1 MQPLEIALFWLMTLG
16 AVGFF
21 VWTMRQRLATLQA
34 GLPDN
39 RFDQPWERLKGVFT
53 LALLQKRMVRDK
65 YAGFYHILI
74 FWGFCVLSLRSLAL
88 VVEGLTG
95 WHLTESL
102 GAFGNGY
109 QLTKDVFEVLVLV
122 GLGLAA
128 FRRLALKPWR
138 LENSWD
144 AWATLSLI
152 GGLMITDLL
161 ADGAYIWLHNP
172 AWRTYAPVSQFVAN
186 LLRDM
191 GLGGLALTVIYKSMW
206 WLHLALLYF
215 FANFLPYSK
224 HFHVF
229 TSLFNIYFRELEP
242 HKNLK
247 PMDMEAEHFGIN
259 KIQDFTWKQ
268 MLDFYTCVECGR
280 CLENCPTTLTG
291 KPLRPKDFGTDLRD
305 YLKATPL
312 AQMGQ
317 DQPVPEDR
325 LLIGG
330 PVPEGSHWKRDDE
343 VAPWSKEQLE
353 GWISQDTIWACTS
366 CGYCEWAC
374 PLQIS
379 FVDKLVGMR
388 RYLTLEESNFPAE
401 AQTAFKGM
409 ERQGNP
415 WNLAQADRAK
425 WSEGLDVPTIAE
437 NPDAEYLFWVGC
449 AGSYDP
455 AGQKVSQALVKLLK
469 AANVSF
475 AILGTEESCT
485 CESAR
490 RLGNEYLFQTAT
502 EANVAILKGHGVKK
516 VITNCPHCLNTLKNE
531 YPAFGGEFEVVHGT
545 ELVAKLIAEG
555 KLKMEQTVAVD
566 LTYHDPC
573 YLSRINGQVA
583 APRAIL
589 DAIPGVKLTEM
600 EKHGEAT
607 MCCGAGGGR
616 FWLEEHLGKRVNHER
631 FEQALATKATTIA
644 VGCPFCNVMLNNAAG
659 ETGHEGVATTDILE
673 LAAKSL
679 K

>member
-1 MQPLEIALFWLMTLG
+1 MKVLEIVLFWLMTLG

-21 VWTMRQRLATLQA
+21 VWTMRQRLATLRA

-39 RFDQPWERLKGVFT
+39 RFDQPWVRLKGVFV
-53 LALLQKRMVRDK
+53 LALAQKRMHRDR
-65 YAGFYHILI
+65 YAGIYHFLI
-74 FWGFCVLSLRSLAL
+74 FWGFCVLGLRSVEL
-88 VVEGLTG
+88 VLEGLFH
-95 WHLTESL
+95 WNLTAAL
-102 GAFGNGY
+102 GTFGLGY
-109 QLTKDVFEVLVLV
+109 QTTKDIFEVLVLV
-122 GLGLAA
+122 GIGMAML
-128 FRRLALKPWR
+128 RRAVAKPWR
-138 LENSWD
+138 LENSLD
-144 AWATLSLI
+144 AWGTLSFI
-152 GGLMITDLL
+152 AALMVTDLL
-161 ADGAYIWLHNP
+161 ADGAYIWLYNP
-172 AWRTYAPVSQFVAN
+172 IWKDWAPVSLWVAN
-186 LLRDM
+186 LLRP
-191 GLGGLALTVIYKSMW
+191 LGGTALLVLYKSMW
-206 WLHLALLYF
+206 WLHLAALYG

-242 HKNLK
+242 NKNLK

-291 KPLRPKDFGTDLRD
+291 KPLRPKDFGNDLRD

-317 DQPVPEDR
+317 DQPAPADR
-325 LLIGG
+325 PLIGG
-330 PVPEGSHWKRDDE
+330 PVPEGSHWQRDDE
-343 VAPWSKEQLE
+343 AAPWSKEQLE
-353 GWISQDTIWACTS
+353 GWISKDTIWACTS

-388 RYLTLEESNFPAE
+388 RFLTLEESDFPAE
-401 AQTAFKGM
+401 AQLAFKGM

-415 WNLAQADRAK
+415 WNLAQADRGK
-425 WSEGLDVPTIAE
+425 WAEGLEVPTLAE
-437 NPDAEYLFWVGC
+437 NPEAEYLFWVGC
-449 AGSYDP
+449 AGSYDA
-455 AGQKVSQALVKLLK
+455 AGQKVSQSLVKLLK
-469 AANVSF
+469 AADISF

-502 EANVAILKGHGVKK
+502 ETNVELLKGYGVKK

-531 YPAFGGEFEVVHGT
+531 YPDFGGTFEVVHGT
-545 ELVAKLIAEG
+545 ELVAELIASG
-555 KLKMEQTVAVD
+555 RLKLDQTVDVD

-573 YLSRINGQVA
+573 YLSRYNGQVD

-589 DAIPGVKLTEM
+589 GAIPGVKLTEM
-600 EKHGEAT
+600 DKHGEAT

-631 FEQALATKATTIA
+631 FEQAMETKATTIA

-659 ETGHEGVATTDILE
+659 ETGREGIATTDVLE
-673 LAAKSL
+673 LAAKAL
-679 K
+679 KA

>member
-1 MQPLEIALFWLMTLG
+1 MKVLEIVLFWLMTLG
-16 AVGFF
+16 AIGFF
-21 VWTMRQRLATLQA
+21 VWTIRQRLATLQA

-39 RFDQPWERLKGVFT
+39 RFDQPWVRLKGVFI
-53 LALLQKRMVRDK
+53 LALAQKRMHRDR
-65 YAGFYHILI
+65 YAGIYHFLI
-74 FWGFCVLSLRSLAL
+74 FWGFCVLGLRSVEL
-88 VVEGLTG
+88 VLEGLFH
-95 WHLTESL
+95 WNLTAAL
-102 GAFGNGY
+102 GTFGLGY
-109 QLTKDVFEVLVLV
+109 QYTKDVFEVLVLV
-122 GLGLAA
+122 GIGMAML
-128 FRRLALKPWR
+128 RRAVAKPWR
-138 LENSWD
+138 LENSMD
-144 AWATLSLI
+144 AWGTLSFI
-152 GGLMITDLL
+152 AALMVTDLL
-161 ADGAYIWLHNP
+161 ADGAYIHLF
-172 AWRTYAPVSQFVAN
+172 APVWKDHAPASLFVAE
-186 LLRDM
+186 LLRP
-191 GLGGLALTVIYKSMW
+191 LGSTAHLVIYKSMW
-206 WLHLALLYF
+206 WLHLAALYG

-242 HKNLK
+242 NKNLK

-291 KPLRPKDFGTDLRD
+291 KPLRPKDFGNDLRD

-317 DQPVPEDR
+317 DQPAPADR
-325 LLIGG
+325 PLIGG
-330 PVPEGSHWKRDDE
+330 PVPEGSHWQRDDE
-343 VAPWSKEQLE
+343 AAPWSKEQLE
-353 GWISQDTIWACTS
+353 GWISKDTIWACTS

-388 RYLTLEESNFPAE
+388 RFLTLEESDFPAE
-401 AQTAFKGM
+401 AQVAFKGM

-415 WNLAQADRAK
+415 WNLAQADRGK
-425 WSEGLDVPTIAE
+425 WAEGLEVPTMAE
-437 NPDAEYLFWVGC
+437 NPEAEYLFWVGC
-449 AGSYDP
+449 AGSYDA
-455 AGQKVSQALVKLLK
+455 AGQKVSQSLVKLLK
-469 AANVSF
+469 AAGVSF

-502 EANVAILKGHGVKK
+502 ETNVELLKGYGVKK

-531 YPAFGGEFEVVHGT
+531 YPDFGGTFEVVHGT
-545 ELVAKLIAEG
+545 ELVAELIASG
-555 KLKMEQTVAVD
+555 RLKLDQTVDVD

-573 YLSRINGQVA
+573 YLSRYNGQVD

-589 DAIPGVKLTEM
+589 GAIPGVKLTEM
-600 EKHGEAT
+600 DKHGEAT

-631 FEQALATKATTIA
+631 FEQAMETKATTIA

-659 ETGHEGVATTDILE
+659 ETGREGIATTDVLE
-673 LAAKSL
+673 LAAKAL
-679 K
+679 KA

>member
-1 MQPLEIALFWLMTLG
+1 MKVLEIVLFWLMTLG
-16 AVGFF
+16 AIGFF
-21 VWTMRQRLATLQA
+21 VWTIRQRLATLQA

-39 RFDQPWERLKGVFT
+39 RFDQPWVRLKGVFI
-53 LALLQKRMVRDK
+53 LALAQKRMHRDR
-65 YAGFYHILI
+65 YAGIYHFLI
-74 FWGFCVLSLRSLAL
+74 FWGFCVLGLRSVEL
-88 VVEGLTG
+88 VLEGLFH
-95 WHLTESL
+95 WNLTAAL
-102 GAFGNGY
+102 GTFGLGY
-109 QLTKDVFEVLVLV
+109 QYTKDVFEVLVLV
-122 GLGLAA
+122 GIGMAML
-128 FRRLALKPWR
+128 RRAVAKPWR
-138 LENSWD
+138 LENSMD
-144 AWATLSLI
+144 AWGTLSFI
-152 GGLMITDLL
+152 AALMVTDLL
-161 ADGAYIWLHNP
+161 ADGAYIWLYNP
-172 AWRTYAPVSQFVAN
+172 AWKDWAPVSLWVAN
-186 LLRDM
+186 LLRP
-191 GLGGLALTVIYKSMW
+191 LGGTALLVVYKSMW
-206 WLHLALLYF
+206 WLHLAALYG

-242 HKNLK
+242 NKNLK

-291 KPLRPKDFGTDLRD
+291 KPLRPKDFGNDLRD

-317 DQPVPEDR
+317 DQPAPADR
-325 LLIGG
+325 PLIGG
-330 PVPEGSHWKRDDE
+330 PVPEGSHWQRDDE
-343 VAPWSKEQLE
+343 AAPWSKEQLE
-353 GWISQDTIWACTS
+353 GWISKDTIWACTS

-388 RYLTLEESNFPAE
+388 RFLTLEESDFPAE
-401 AQTAFKGM
+401 AQVAFKGM

-415 WNLAQADRAK
+415 WNLAQADRGK
-425 WSEGLDVPTIAE
+425 WAEGLEVPTMAE
-437 NPDAEYLFWVGC
+437 NPEAEYLFWVGC
-449 AGSYDP
+449 AGSYDA
-455 AGQKVSQALVKLLK
+455 AGQKVSQSLVKLLK
-469 AANVSF
+469 AAGVSF

-502 EANVAILKGHGVKK
+502 ETNVELLKGYGVKK

-531 YPAFGGEFEVVHGT
+531 YPDFGGTFEVVHGT
-545 ELVAKLIAEG
+545 ELVAQLLAEG
-555 KLKMEQTVAVD
+555 RIKLDQTVAVD

-573 YLSRINGQVA
+573 YLSRYNGQVD

-589 DAIPGVKLTEM
+589 GAIPGVKLTEM
-600 EKHGEAT
+600 DKHGEAT

-631 FEQALATKATTIA
+631 FEQAMETKATTIA

-659 ETGHEGVATTDILE
+659 ETGREGIATTDVLE
-673 LAAKSL
+673 LAAKAL
-679 K
+679 KA

>member
-1 MQPLEIALFWLMTLG
+1 MKVLEIVLFWLMTLG
-16 AVGFF
+16 AIGFF
-21 VWTMRQRLATLQA
+21 VWTIRQRLATLQA

-39 RFDQPWERLKGVFT
+39 RFDQPWVRLKGVFV
-53 LALLQKRMVRDK
+53 LALAQKRMHRDR
-65 YAGFYHILI
+65 YAGIYHFLI
-74 FWGFCVLSLRSLAL
+74 FWGFCVLGLRSVEL
-88 VVEGLTG
+88 VLEGLFG
-95 WHLTESL
+95 WHLTTAL
-102 GAFGNGY
+102 GTFGLGY
-109 QLTKDVFEVLVLV
+109 QTTKDIFEVLVLV
-122 GLGLAA
+122 GIGMAML
-128 FRRLALKPWR
+128 RRAVAKPWR
-138 LENSWD
+138 LENSLD
-144 AWATLSLI
+144 AWGTLSFI
-152 GGLMITDLL
+152 AALMVTDLL
-161 ADGAYIWLHNP
+161 ADGAYIWLYNP
-172 AWRTYAPVSQFVAN
+172 AWKDWAPVSLWVAN
-186 LLRDM
+186 LLRP
-191 GLGGLALTVIYKSMW
+191 LGGTALLVVYKSMW
-206 WLHLALLYF
+206 WLHLAALYG

-242 HKNLK
+242 NKNLK

-291 KPLRPKDFGTDLRD
+291 KPLRPKDFGNDLRD

-317 DQPVPEDR
+317 DQPAPADR
-325 LLIGG
+325 PLIGG
-330 PVPEGSHWKRDDE
+330 PVPEGSHWQRDDE
-343 VAPWSKEQLE
+343 AAPWSKDQLE
-353 GWISQDTIWACTS
+353 GWISKDTIWACTS

-388 RYLTLEESNFPAE
+388 RFLTLEESDFPAE
-401 AQTAFKGM
+401 AQVAFKGM

-415 WNLAQADRAK
+415 WNLAQADRGK
-425 WSEGLDVPTIAE
+425 WAEGLEVPTMAE
-437 NPDAEYLFWVGC
+437 NPEAEYLFWVGC
-449 AGSYDP
+449 AGSYDA
-455 AGQKVSQALVKLLK
+455 AGQKVSQSLVKLLK
-469 AANVSF
+469 AAGVSF

-502 EANVAILKGHGVKK
+502 ETNVELLKGYGVKK

-531 YPAFGGEFEVVHGT
+531 YPDFGGTFEVVHGT
-545 ELVAKLIAEG
+545 ELVAELIASG
-555 KLKMEQTVAVD
+555 RLKLDQTVDVD

-573 YLSRINGQVA
+573 YLSRYNGQVD

-589 DAIPGVKLTEM
+589 GAIPGVKLTEM
-600 EKHGEAT
+600 DKHGEAT

-631 FEQALATKATTIA
+631 FEQAMETKATTIA

-659 ETGHEGVATTDILE
+659 ETGREGIATTDVLE
-673 LAAKSL
+673 LAAKAL
-679 K
+679 KA

>member
-1 MQPLEIALFWLMTLG
+1 MKVLEIVLFWLMTLG
-16 AVGFF
+16 AIGFF

-39 RFDQPWERLKGVFT
+39 RFDQPWVRLKGVFV
-53 LALLQKRMVRDK
+53 LALAQKRMHRDR
-65 YAGFYHILI
+65 YAGIYHFLI
-74 FWGFCVLSLRSLAL
+74 FWGFCVLGLRSVEL
-88 VVEGLTG
+88 VLEGLFG
-95 WHLTESL
+95 WHLTTAL
-102 GAFGNGY
+102 GTFGLGY
-109 QLTKDVFEVLVLV
+109 QTTKDIFEVLVLV
-122 GLGLAA
+122 GIGMAML
-128 FRRLALKPWR
+128 RRAVAKPWR
-138 LENSWD
+138 LENSLD
-144 AWATLSLI
+144 AWGTLSFI
-152 GGLMITDLL
+152 AALMVTDLL
-161 ADGAYIWLHNP
+161 ADGAYIWLYNP
-172 AWRTYAPVSQFVAN
+172 AWKDWAPVSLWVAN
-186 LLRDM
+186 LLRP
-191 GLGGLALTVIYKSMW
+191 LGGTALLVVYKSMW
-206 WLHLALLYF
+206 WLHLAALYG

-242 HKNLK
+242 NKNLK

-291 KPLRPKDFGTDLRD
+291 KPLRPKDFGNDLRD

-317 DQPVPEDR
+317 DQPAPADR
-325 LLIGG
+325 PLIGG
-330 PVPEGSHWKRDDE
+330 PVPEGSHWQRDDE
-343 VAPWSKEQLE
+343 AAPWSKEQLE
-353 GWISQDTIWACTS
+353 GWISKDTIWACTS

-388 RYLTLEESNFPAE
+388 RFLTLEESDFPAE
-401 AQTAFKGM
+401 AQVAFKGM

-415 WNLAQADRAK
+415 WNLAQADRGK
-425 WSEGLDVPTIAE
+425 WAEGLEVPTMAE
-437 NPDAEYLFWVGC
+437 NPEAEYLFWVGC
-449 AGSYDP
+449 AGSYDA
-455 AGQKVSQALVKLLK
+455 AGQKVSQSLVKLLK
-469 AANVSF
+469 AAGVSF

-502 EANVAILKGHGVKK
+502 ETNVELLKGYGVKK

-531 YPAFGGEFEVVHGT
+531 YPDFGGTFEVVHGT
-545 ELVAKLIAEG
+545 ELVAELIATG
-555 KLKMEQTVAVD
+555 RLKLDQTVDVD

-573 YLSRINGQVA
+573 YLSRYNGQVD

-589 DAIPGVKLTEM
+589 GAIPGVKLTEM
-600 EKHGEAT
+600 DKHGEAT

-631 FEQALATKATTIA
+631 FEQAMETKATTIA

-659 ETGHEGVATTDILE
+659 ETGREGIATTDVLE
-673 LAAKSL
+673 LAAKAL
-679 K
+679 KA

>member
-1 MQPLEIALFWLMTLG
+1 MKVLEIVLFWLMTLG
-16 AVGFF
+16 AIGFF
-21 VWTMRQRLATLQA
+21 IWTMRQRLATLQA

-39 RFDQPWERLKGVFT
+39 RFDQPWVRLKGVFV
-53 LALLQKRMVRDK
+53 LALAQKRMHRDR
-65 YAGFYHILI
+65 YAGIYHFLI
-74 FWGFCVLSLRSLAL
+74 FWGFCVLGLRSVEL
-88 VVEGLTG
+88 VLEGLFG
-95 WHLTESL
+95 WHLTTAL
-102 GAFGNGY
+102 GTFGLGY
-109 QLTKDVFEVLVLV
+109 QTTKDIFEVLVLV
-122 GLGLAA
+122 GIGMAML
-128 FRRLALKPWR
+128 RRAVAKPWR
-138 LENSWD
+138 LENSLD
-144 AWATLSLI
+144 AWGTLSFI
-152 GGLMITDLL
+152 AAIMVTDLL
-161 ADGAYIWLHNP
+161 ADGAYIWLYNP
-172 AWRTYAPVSQFVAN
+172 AWKDWAPVSLWVAN
-186 LLRDM
+186 LLRP
-191 GLGGLALTVIYKSMW
+191 LGGTALLVVYKSMW
-206 WLHLALLYF
+206 WLHLAALYG

-242 HKNLK
+242 NKNLK

-291 KPLRPKDFGTDLRD
+291 KPLRPKDFGNDLRD

-317 DQPVPEDR
+317 DQPAPADR
-325 LLIGG
+325 PLIGG
-330 PVPEGSHWKRDDE
+330 PVPEGSHWQRDDE
-343 VAPWSKEQLE
+343 AAPWSKEQLE
-353 GWISQDTIWACTS
+353 GWISKDTIWACTS

-388 RYLTLEESNFPAE
+388 RFLTLEESDFPAE
-401 AQTAFKGM
+401 AQVAFKGM

-415 WNLAQADRAK
+415 WNLAQADRGK
-425 WSEGLDVPTIAE
+425 WAEGLEVPTMAE
-437 NPDAEYLFWVGC
+437 NPEAEYLFWVGC
-449 AGSYDP
+449 AGSYDA
-455 AGQKVSQALVKLLK
+455 AGQKVSQSLVKLLK
-469 AANVSF
+469 AAGVSF

-502 EANVAILKGHGVKK
+502 ETNVELLKGYGVKK

-531 YPAFGGEFEVVHGT
+531 YPDFGGTFEVVHGT
-545 ELVAKLIAEG
+545 ELVAELIATG
-555 KLKMEQTVAVD
+555 RLKLDQTVDVD

-573 YLSRINGQVA
+573 YLSRYNGQVD

-589 DAIPGVKLTEM
+589 GAIPGVKLTEM
-600 EKHGEAT
+600 DKHGEAT

-631 FEQALATKATTIA
+631 FEQAMETKATTIA

-659 ETGHEGVATTDILE
+659 ETGREGIATTDVLE
-673 LAAKSL
+673 LAAKAL
-679 K
+679 KA

>member
-1 MQPLEIALFWLMTLG
+1 MKVLEIVLFWLMTLG
-16 AVGFF
+16 AIGFF
-21 VWTMRQRLATLQA
+21 VWTIRQRLATLQA

-39 RFDQPWERLKGVFT
+39 RFDQPWVRLKGVFI
-53 LALLQKRMVRDK
+53 LALAQKRMHRDR
-65 YAGFYHILI
+65 YAGIYHFLI
-74 FWGFCVLSLRSLAL
+74 FWGFCVLGLRSVEL
-88 VVEGLTG
+88 VLEGLFH
-95 WHLTESL
+95 WNLTAAL
-102 GAFGNGY
+102 GTFGLGY
-109 QLTKDVFEVLVLV
+109 QYTKDVFEVLVLV
-122 GLGLAA
+122 GIGMAML
-128 FRRLALKPWR
+128 RRAVAKPWR
-138 LENSWD
+138 LENSMD
-144 AWATLSLI
+144 AWGTLSFI
-152 GGLMITDLL
+152 AALMVTDLL
-161 ADGAYIWLHNP
+161 ADGAYIHLF
-172 AWRTYAPVSQFVAN
+172 APVWKDHAPASLFVAE
-186 LLRDM
+186 LLRP
-191 GLGGLALTVIYKSMW
+191 LGGTAHLVIYKSMW
-206 WLHLALLYF
+206 WLHLAALYG

-242 HKNLK
+242 NKNLK

-291 KPLRPKDFGTDLRD
+291 KPLRPKDFGNDLRD

-317 DQPVPEDR
+317 DQPAPADR
-325 LLIGG
+325 PLIGG
-330 PVPEGSHWKRDDE
+330 PVPEGSHWQRDDE
-343 VAPWSKEQLE
+343 AAPWSKDQLE
-353 GWISQDTIWACTS
+353 GWISKDTIWACTS

-388 RYLTLEESNFPAE
+388 RFLTLEESDFPAE
-401 AQTAFKGM
+401 AQVAFKGM

-415 WNLAQADRAK
+415 WNLAQADRGK
-425 WSEGLDVPTIAE
+425 WAEGLEVPTMAE
-437 NPDAEYLFWVGC
+437 NPEAEYLFWVGC
-449 AGSYDP
+449 AGSYDA
-455 AGQKVSQALVKLLK
+455 AGQKVSQSLVKLLK
-469 AANVSF
+469 AAGVSF

-502 EANVAILKGHGVKK
+502 ETNVELLKGYGVKK

-531 YPAFGGEFEVVHGT
+531 YPDFGGTFEVVHGT
-545 ELVAKLIAEG
+545 ELVAELIASG
-555 KLKMEQTVAVD
+555 RLKLDQTVDVD

-573 YLSRINGQVA
+573 YLSRYNGQVD

-589 DAIPGVKLTEM
+589 GAIPGVKLTEM
-600 EKHGEAT
+600 DKHGEAT

-616 FWLEEHLGKRVNHER
+616 FWLEEHLGRRVNHER
-631 FEQALATKATTIA
+631 FEQAMETKATTIA

-659 ETGHEGVATTDILE
+659 ETGREGIATTDVLE
-673 LAAKSL
+673 LAAKAL
-679 K
+679 KA

>member
-1 MQPLEIALFWLMTLG
+1 MKVLEIVLFWLMTLG
-16 AVGFF
+16 AIGFF
-21 VWTMRQRLATLQA
+21 IWTMRQRLATLQA

-39 RFDQPWERLKGVFT
+39 RFDQPWVRLKGVFV
-53 LALLQKRMVRDK
+53 LALAQKRMHRDR
-65 YAGFYHILI
+65 YAGIYHFLI
-74 FWGFCVLSLRSLAL
+74 FWGFCVLGLRSVEL
-88 VVEGLTG
+88 VLEGLFG
-95 WHLTESL
+95 WHLTTAL
-102 GAFGNGY
+102 GTFGLGY
-109 QLTKDVFEVLVLV
+109 QTTKDIFEVLVLV
-122 GLGLAA
+122 GIGMAML
-128 FRRLALKPWR
+128 RRAVAKPWR
-138 LENSWD
+138 LENSLD
-144 AWATLSLI
+144 AWGTLSFI
-152 GGLMITDLL
+152 AALMVTDLL
-161 ADGAYIWLHNP
+161 ADGAYIWLYNP
-172 AWRTYAPVSQFVAN
+172 TWKDWAPVSLWVAN
-186 LLRDM
+186 LLRP
-191 GLGGLALTVIYKSMW
+191 LGGTALLVVYKSMW
-206 WLHLALLYF
+206 WLHLAALYG

-242 HKNLK
+242 NKNLK

-291 KPLRPKDFGTDLRD
+291 KPLRPKDFGNDLRD

-317 DQPVPEDR
+317 DQPAPADR
-325 LLIGG
+325 PLIGG
-330 PVPEGSHWKRDDE
+330 PVPEGSHWQRDDE
-343 VAPWSKEQLE
+343 AAPWSKEQLE
-353 GWISQDTIWACTS
+353 GWISKDTIWACTS

-388 RYLTLEESNFPAE
+388 RFLTLEESDFPAE
-401 AQTAFKGM
+401 AQVAFKGM

-415 WNLAQADRAK
+415 WNLAQADRGK
-425 WSEGLDVPTIAE
+425 WAEGLEVPTMAE
-437 NPDAEYLFWVGC
+437 NPEAEYLFWVGC
-449 AGSYDP
+449 AGSYDA
-455 AGQKVSQALVKLLK
+455 AGQKVSQSLVKLLK
-469 AANVSF
+469 AAGVSF

-502 EANVAILKGHGVKK
+502 ETNVELLKGYGVKK

-531 YPAFGGEFEVVHGT
+531 YPDFGGTFEVVHGT
-545 ELVAKLIAEG
+545 ELVAELIATG
-555 KLKMEQTVAVD
+555 RLKLDQTVDVD

-573 YLSRINGQVA
+573 YLSRYNGQVD

-589 DAIPGVKLTEM
+589 GAIPGVKLTEM
-600 EKHGEAT
+600 DKHGEAT

-631 FEQALATKATTIA
+631 FEQAMETKATTIA

-659 ETGHEGVATTDILE
+659 ETGREGIATTDVLE
-673 LAAKSL
+673 LAAKAL
-679 K
+679 KA

>member
-1 MQPLEIALFWLMTLG
+1 MKVLEIVLFWLMTLG

-21 VWTMRQRLATLQA
+21 VWTMRQRLATLRA

-39 RFDQPWERLKGVFT
+39 RFDQPWVRLKGVFV
-53 LALLQKRMVRDK
+53 LALAQKRMHRDR
-65 YAGFYHILI
+65 YAGIYHFLI
-74 FWGFCVLSLRSLAL
+74 FWGFCVLGLRSVEL
-88 VVEGLTG
+88 VLEGLFG
-95 WHLTESL
+95 WHLTTAL
-102 GAFGNGY
+102 GTFGLGY
-109 QLTKDVFEVLVLV
+109 QTTKDIFEVLVLV
-122 GLGLAA
+122 GIGMAML
-128 FRRLALKPWR
+128 RRAVAKPWR
-138 LENSWD
+138 LENSLD
-144 AWATLSLI
+144 AWGTLSFI
-152 GGLMITDLL
+152 AALMVTDLL
-161 ADGAYIWLHNP
+161 ADGAYIWLYNP
-172 AWRTYAPVSQFVAN
+172 AWKDWAPVSLWVAN
-186 LLRDM
+186 LLRP
-191 GLGGLALTVIYKSMW
+191 LGGTALLVVYKSMW
-206 WLHLALLYF
+206 WLHLAALYG

-242 HKNLK
+242 NKNLK

-291 KPLRPKDFGTDLRD
+291 KPLRPKDFGNDLRD

-317 DQPVPEDR
+317 DQPAPADR
-325 LLIGG
+325 PLIGG
-330 PVPEGSHWKRDDE
+330 PVPEGSHWQRDDE
-343 VAPWSKEQLE
+343 AAPWSKEQLE
-353 GWISQDTIWACTS
+353 GWISKDTIWACTS

-388 RYLTLEESNFPAE
+388 RFLTLEESDFPAE
-401 AQTAFKGM
+401 AQVAFKGM

-415 WNLAQADRAK
+415 WNLAQADRGK
-425 WSEGLDVPTIAE
+425 WAEGLEVPTMAE
-437 NPDAEYLFWVGC
+437 NPEAEYLFWVGC
-449 AGSYDP
+449 AGSYDA
-455 AGQKVSQALVKLLK
+455 AGQKVSQSLVKLLK
-469 AANVSF
+469 AAGVSF

-502 EANVAILKGHGVKK
+502 ETNVELLKGYGVKK

-531 YPAFGGEFEVVHGT
+531 YPDFGGTFEVVHGT
-545 ELVAKLIAEG
+545 ELVAELIATG
-555 KLKMEQTVAVD
+555 RLKLDQTVDVD

-573 YLSRINGQVA
+573 YLSRYNGQVD

-589 DAIPGVKLTEM
+589 GAIPGVKLTEM
-600 EKHGEAT
+600 DKHGEAT

-631 FEQALATKATTIA
+631 FEQAMETKATTIA

-659 ETGHEGVATTDILE
+659 ETGREGIATTDVLE
-673 LAAKSL
+673 LAAKAL
-679 K
+679 KA

>member
-1 MQPLEIALFWLMTLG
+1 MKVLEIVLFWLMTLG
-16 AVGFF
+16 AIGFF
-21 VWTMRQRLATLQA
+21 VWTIRQRLATLQA

-39 RFDQPWERLKGVFT
+39 RFDQPWVRLKGVFI
-53 LALLQKRMVRDK
+53 LALAQKRMHRDR
-65 YAGFYHILI
+65 YAGIYHFLI
-74 FWGFCVLSLRSLAL
+74 FWGFCVLGLRSVEL
-88 VVEGLTG
+88 VLEGLFH
-95 WHLTESL
+95 WNLTAAL
-102 GAFGNGY
+102 GTFGLGY
-109 QLTKDVFEVLVLV
+109 QYTKDVFEVLVLV
-122 GLGLAA
+122 GIGMAML
-128 FRRLALKPWR
+128 RRAVAKPWR
-138 LENSWD
+138 LENSMD
-144 AWATLSLI
+144 AWGTLSFI
-152 GGLMITDLL
+152 AALMVTDLL
-161 ADGAYIWLHNP
+161 ADGAYIHLF
-172 AWRTYAPVSQFVAN
+172 APVWKDHAPASLFVAE
-186 LLRDM
+186 LLRP
-191 GLGGLALTVIYKSMW
+191 LGGTAHLVIYKSMW
-206 WLHLALLYF
+206 WLHLAALYG

-242 HKNLK
+242 NKNLK

-291 KPLRPKDFGTDLRD
+291 KPLRPKDFGNDLRD

-317 DQPVPEDR
+317 DQPAPADR
-325 LLIGG
+325 PLIGG
-330 PVPEGSHWKRDDE
+330 PVPEGSHWQRDDE
-343 VAPWSKEQLE
+343 AAPWSKEQLE
-353 GWISQDTIWACTS
+353 GWISKDTIWACTS

-388 RYLTLEESNFPAE
+388 RFLTLEESDFPAE
-401 AQTAFKGM
+401 AQVAFKGM

-415 WNLAQADRAK
+415 WNLAQADRGK
-425 WSEGLDVPTIAE
+425 WAEGLEVPTMAE
-437 NPDAEYLFWVGC
+437 NPEAEYLFWVGC
-449 AGSYDP
+449 AGSYDA
-455 AGQKVSQALVKLLK
+455 AGQKVSQSLVKLLK
-469 AANVSF
+469 AAGVSF

-502 EANVAILKGHGVKK
+502 ETNVELLKGYGVKK

-531 YPAFGGEFEVVHGT
+531 YPDFGGTFEVVHGT
-545 ELVAKLIAEG
+545 ELVAELIASG
-555 KLKMEQTVAVD
+555 RLKLDQTVDVD

-573 YLSRINGQVA
+573 YLSRYNGQVD

-589 DAIPGVKLTEM
+589 GAIPGVKLTEM
-600 EKHGEAT
+600 DKHGEAT

-631 FEQALATKATTIA
+631 FEQAMETKATTIA

-659 ETGHEGVATTDILE
+659 ETGREGIATTDVLE
-673 LAAKSL
+673 LAAKAL
-679 K
+679 KA

>member
-1 MQPLEIALFWLMTLG
+1 MKVLEIVLFWLMTLG
-16 AVGFF
+16 AIGFF
-21 VWTMRQRLATLQA
+21 IWTMRQRLATLQA

-39 RFDQPWERLKGVFT
+39 RFDQPWVRLKGVFV
-53 LALLQKRMVRDK
+53 LALAQKRMHRDR
-65 YAGFYHILI
+65 YAGIYHFLI
-74 FWGFCVLSLRSLAL
+74 FWGFCVLGLRSVEL
-88 VVEGLTG
+88 VLEGLFG
-95 WHLTESL
+95 WHLTTAL
-102 GAFGNGY
+102 GTFGLGY
-109 QLTKDVFEVLVLV
+109 QTTKDIFEVLVLV
-122 GLGLAA
+122 GIGMAML
-128 FRRLALKPWR
+128 RRAVAKPWR
-138 LENSWD
+138 LENSLD
-144 AWATLSLI
+144 AWGTLSFI
-152 GGLMITDLL
+152 AALMVTDLL
-161 ADGAYIWLHNP
+161 ADGAYIWLYNP
-172 AWRTYAPVSQFVAN
+172 AWKDWAPVSLWVAN
-186 LLRDM
+186 LLRP
-191 GLGGLALTVIYKSMW
+191 LGGTALLVVYKSMW
-206 WLHLALLYF
+206 WLHLAALYG

-242 HKNLK
+242 NKNLK

-291 KPLRPKDFGTDLRD
+291 KPLRPKDFGNDLRD

-317 DQPVPEDR
+317 DQPAPADR
-325 LLIGG
+325 PLIGG
-330 PVPEGSHWKRDDE
+330 PVPEGSHWQRDDE
-343 VAPWSKEQLE
+343 AAPWSKEQLE
-353 GWISQDTIWACTS
+353 GWISKDTIWACTS

-388 RYLTLEESNFPAE
+388 RFLTLEESDFPAE
-401 AQTAFKGM
+401 AQVAFKGM

-415 WNLAQADRAK
+415 WNLAQADRGK
-425 WSEGLDVPTIAE
+425 WAEGLEVPTMAE
-437 NPDAEYLFWVGC
+437 NPEAEYLFWVGC
-449 AGSYDP
+449 AGSYDA
-455 AGQKVSQALVKLLK
+455 AGQKVSQSLVKLLK
-469 AANVSF
+469 AAGVSF

-502 EANVAILKGHGVKK
+502 ETNVELLKGYGVKK

-531 YPAFGGEFEVVHGT
+531 YPDFGGTFEVVHGT
-545 ELVAKLIAEG
+545 ELVAELIASG
-555 KLKMEQTVAVD
+555 RLKLDQTVDVD

-573 YLSRINGQVA
+573 YLSRYNGQVD

-589 DAIPGVKLTEM
+589 GAIPGVKLTEM
-600 EKHGEAT
+600 DKHGEAT

-631 FEQALATKATTIA
+631 FEQAMETKATTIA

-659 ETGHEGVATTDILE
+659 ETGREGIATTDVLE
-673 LAAKSL
+673 LAAKAL
-679 K
+679 KA